1 MNIDTLLSTH
11 ESYHSHV
18 NQADF
23 FYRSYVGGDLYRKGE
38 YLVKYLGEAN
48 TPGDAY
54 GKRLAATPLDN
65 HVKTTVDIYSSFI
78 FRNLP
83 KRMFGNQMENQN
95 ITSFIKDVDNNG
107 QSMDS
112 FMKTLN
118 DMALVTGNAWVLCDK
133 ASYAVTTQAEEEAL
147 GIRAYLCAYTPQNV
161 LDWNYRR
168 NINGKQELVY
178 IKVIE
183 HDGRDHTLMT
193 EWDKQMITKYRLD
206 KDVDT
211 GEHTNV
217 EVLAQYVNPLGK
229 VPFLNYAPL
238 PSPTPGVGISL
249 VNDVAYAQ
257 KYIYNLLSELE
268 QNIRISGHPSLVK
281 TPSTRANAGAGA
293 IIEVQEDMEPGL
305 KPYLLQPS
313 GSSIEGILDTIDK
326 IVESITRMTHTSAV
340 QAVRGSPMSGIALA
354 TERALLNTKLTDISH
369 HLQETEYKIWEMFY
383 MWQAM
388 DEPTGFSVEYAESF
402 DVKDE
407 HAQLELYSKAL
418 RTVSDPMFTSEVQ
431 KMIAEL
437 LITDEVTLT
446 QVVDS
451 IGAEEETAPSGEM
464 EHPVTTAENR
474 ADHIREM
481 LAQGMVDL
489 DILNLHPEISQ
500 EDINR
505 ARNSG

>member
-1 MNIDTLLSTH
+1 
-11 ESYHSHV
+11 
-18 NQADF
+18 
-23 FYRSYVGGDLYRKGE
+23 
-38 YLVKYLGEAN
+38 
-48 TPGDAY
+48 
-54 GKRLAATPLDN
+54 
-65 HVKTTVDIYSSFI
+65 
-78 FRNLP
+78 
-83 KRMFGNQMENQN
+83 
-95 ITSFIKDVDNNG
+95 
-107 QSMDS
+107 
-112 FMKTLN
+112 
-118 DMALVTGNAWVLCDK
+118 
-133 ASYAVTTQAEEEAL
+133 
-147 GIRAYLCAYTPQNV
+147 
-161 LDWNYRR
+161 
-168 NINGKQELVY
+168 
-178 IKVIE
+178 
-183 HDGRDHTLMT
+183 
-193 EWDKQMITKYRLD
+193 
-206 KDVDT
+206 
-211 GEHTNV
+211 
-217 EVLAQYVNPLGK
+217 
-229 VPFLNYAPL
+229 
-238 PSPTPGVGISL
+238 
-249 VNDVAYAQ
+249 
-257 KYIYNLLSELE
+257 
-268 QNIRISGHPSLVK
+268 
-281 TPSTRANAGAGA
+281 
-293 IIEVQEDMEPGL
+293 
-305 KPYLLQPS
+305 LLQPS
-313 GSSIEGILDTIDK
+313 GSSIDGILDTIDK

-446 QVVDS
+446 QVVNS